1 MEYLKKMF
9 WKNFGE
15 IGFFY
20 YPYNMKKRD
29 TKAWNKKVRR
39 ERIRTAKHGN
49 RTKSTK
55 PKKVGDIVRLF
66 NKRDELGF
74 VHESY
79 DDYIIVE
86 WYNSMEKTRH
96 RHSDVFL
103 D

>member
-1 MEYLKKMF
+1 MSAPSPGNERHSRKKSY
-9 WKNFGE
+9 NART
-15 IGFFY
+15 GFS
-20 YPYNMKKRD
+20 PRLHN
-29 TKAWNKKVRR
+29 
-39 ERIRTAKHGN
+39 G
-49 RTKSTK
+49 K

-66 NKRDELGF
+66 NKRGELGF
-74 VHESY
+74 VYESY